1 MKLLA
6 VNVGNSR
13 VGFGIFQD
21 GLLTQLEYHRIGQ
34 DKTKLTEAAQ
44 VWGELTIDQAG
55 PAVLASVNPP
65 IAELVRKAL
74 IEDVG
79 MEVLSIGQDV
89 PLPMKVDLP
98 APEKV
103 GVDRI
108 LNAAAAYERI
118 KGPLA
123 VVDAGTAITVDYVSA
138 EGVFLGGAILPGFR
152 LSTRIL
158 HEGTALLPQVEV
170 VKPECS
176 YGRDTQ
182 QAISAG
188 IFFGALGAI
197 RELIERYA
205 SDLGSWPTTIIT
217 GGDGQLIRT
226 ECDFIQAYV
235 PELTL
240 LGIELAY
247 RCSAHG
253 LEETTQ

>member
-6 VNVGNSR
+6 VDVGNSR
-13 VGFGIFQD
+13 VAFGVFQD
-21 GLLTQLEYHRIGQ
+21 GLLTQQEHHKIGQ
-34 DKTKLTEAAQ
+34 DRTKLTEAAQ

-55 PAVLASVNPP
+55 PAVIASVNPP
-65 IAELVRKAL
+65 VAELVRKAL

-79 MEVLSIGQDV
+79 MKVLSVGQDI
-89 PLPMKVDLP
+89 PLPMKADLP

-108 LNAAAAYERI
+108 LNAVAAYDRI
-118 KGPLA
+118 KGPVV
-123 VVDAGTAITVDYVSA
+123 VVDAGTAITVDYISA
-138 EGVFLGGAILPGFR
+138 EGVFRGGAILPGFG
-152 LSTRIL
+152 LSARIL
-158 HEGTALLPQVEV
+158 HEGTALLPEVEV
-170 VKPECS
+170 VRPEYT

-205 SDLGSWPTTIIT
+205 GDLGAWPTTIIT
-217 GGDGQLIRT
+217 GGDGQLIRS

-247 RCSAHG
+247 RSV
-253 LEETTQ
+253 LSDSEETTQ